1 MKNRR
6 ILGIA
11 GLLFA
16 IMLITSIFN
25 QAFLSAYN
33 IKNLMRWTG
42 LFGLVSIGA
51 GFVIMTGGID
61 LSVGSIIGLIGVIF
75 ANVLKVHRW
84 SIPSALLGSTG
95 SRSSP
100 SFSDMASNRV
110 RRISNSSSTRAS
122 KPSVTVSER
131 RSSICRTIK
140 DTLKP
145 MSPMQTTSRK
155 MKSISPKPIP
165 PNSHSTFWLRSFLGC
180 RLMCRRRPTA
190 FKAFITAAGNRFE
203 AVIQAREH
211 IPKS

>member
-84 SIPSALLGSTG
+84 SIPSALLFVMAIALGLGFLQGLLVTKLNLQPFVVTLCGLFIYRGIARFYTNDVTQGFGSEFVKLKFLAGGQIPKAFWPAG
-95 SRSSP
+95 SAP
-100 SFSDMASNRV
+100 NFFANWFSDGMARV
-110 RRISNSSSTRAS
+110 
-122 KPSVTVSER
+122 K
-131 RSSICRTIK
+131 
-140 DTLKP
+140 
-145 MSPMQTTSRK
+145 
-155 MKSISPKPIP
+155 
-165 PNSHSTFWLRSFLGC
+165 LRD
-180 RLMCRRRPTA
+180 LMP
-190 FKAFITAAGNRFE
+190 FIT
-203 AVIQAREH
+203 
-211 IPKS
+211 